1 MLLGPSLIGSA
12 VCNFARM
19 ACLEVVDRDPAHV
32 PVGSLTMEGDPLP
45 IGRPRRIVVIPALGR
60 VGDLADMAPI
70 GVHRENRAL
79 SVIGI
84 EPAAEDDLPFG
95 GSSATALA
103 LVVPL
108 ASITISRA
116 LASTGAQCQSNESY
130 HHPCS
135 QERT

>member
-1 MLLGPSLIGSA
+1 MTRWRRMLLGPTLIGPA
-12 VCNFARM
+12 VCNLMRI
-19 ACLEVVDRDPAHV
+19 ACLEVEDRDPAHV

-70 GVHRENRAL
+70 GVHREERPL

-84 EPAAEDDLPFG
+84 EPAPKDDLPVG

-103 LVVPL
+103 LVVL
-108 ASITISRA
+108 SSTATLSRV
-116 LASTGAQCQSNESY
+116 LSSTGGQ
-130 HHPCS
+130 
-135 QERT
+135 

>member
-1 MLLGPSLIGSA
+1 MLLGPTLIGPA
-12 VCNFARM
+12 VCNLTRI
-19 ACLEVVDRDPAHV
+19 ACLEVEDRDPAHV

-70 GVHRENRAL
+70 GVHREKRAL

-84 EPAAEDDLPFG
+84 EPAAEDDLTVG

-103 LVVPL
+103 LVVPSS
-108 ASITISRA
+108 SITLCRA

-135 QERT
+135 QQRT